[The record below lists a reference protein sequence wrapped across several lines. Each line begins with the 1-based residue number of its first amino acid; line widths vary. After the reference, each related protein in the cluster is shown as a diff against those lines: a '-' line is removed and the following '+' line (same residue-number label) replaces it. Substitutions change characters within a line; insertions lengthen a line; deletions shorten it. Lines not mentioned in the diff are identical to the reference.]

1 MLVLDSESSITQAAD
16 IISRGGVIAFRTDTF
31 YGFGANPFDVGA
43 VHRIKKLK
51 GREDSKPIL
60 LVISDRDQVERFIE
74 KPSKDFSRLAERF
87 WPGPLTLIGIARP
100 EVPEEI
106 TAGTRTVG
114 IRLSD
119 DEDVRDLVRACGGAL
134 TATSANPSHRP
145 AAKRAQQVA
154 DYFPS
159 GIDLIID
166 GGVSLGDQPSSV
178 VDASGAGF
186 RLVREGAIPWKEL
199 MAS

>member
-1 MLVLDSESSITQAAD
+1 MAEKL
-16 IISRGGVIAFRTDTF
+16 
-31 YGFGANPFDVGA
+31 NPFDVGA
-43 VHRIKKLK
+43 VRTIKELK
-51 GREDSKPIL
+51 GREDAKPIL

-74 KPSKDFSRLAERF
+74 KPSKDFDRLAERF
-87 WPGPLTLIGIARP
+87 WPGALTLISKALP

-114 IRLSD
+114 IRLPD
-119 DEDVRDLVRACGGAL
+119 DEDVRNLVRACGGAL
-134 TATSANPSHRP
+134 TATSANPSDQQP
-145 AAKRAQQVA
+145 AKTAQEVA

-166 GGVSLGDQPSSV
+166 GGTSQSDQPSSV

-186 RLVREGAIPWKEL
+186 RLVREGTISWSEIQDCSSAT
-199 MAS
+199 